1 MRNGT
6 AQYMHEQARFLS
18 PSVLVAGSGE
28 RRLDNAVETPPAR
41 PHSATRPDCPM
52 TCRSRF
58 IRCLYPSLLFGV
70 GVVLLLGA
78 PPVAAQS
85 CSFDGQI
92 QVDPEQL
99 AEGGAVQGNP
109 EADLL
114 LVEFFDPNC
123 PHCRRFHPVMKQ
135 VMEAHGDEVRL
146 YKHPLPLGQFSIN
159 QIRGLLLAQQK
170 GAYYEMVDAQLTSP
184 HAGKDG
190 MTIDQV
196 VALAEDIGLD
206 PTWMRTQLNDSSVMR
221 AQVRRLMYNAQKAGI
236 RSTPTLA
243 VGRKAVVGP
252 RSAECIGRLVEQELK
267 AEGEEAA
274 EGE

>member
-1 MRNGT
+1 MTHRS
-6 AQYMHEQARFLS
+6 R
-18 PSVLVAGSGE
+18 SV
-28 RRLDNAVETPPAR
+28 RRL
-41 PHSATRPDCPM
+41 
-52 TCRSRF
+52 
-58 IRCLYPSLLFGV
+58 SLS
-70 GVVLLLGA
+70 LLLGVGA
-78 PPVAAQS
+78 ALALGAAPVAAQS

-109 EADLL
+109 DADLL

-135 VMEAHGDEVRL
+135 VMDAHGDEVRL

-221 AQVRRLMYNAQKAGI
+221 AQVRRLLYNAQKAGI

-243 VGRKAVVGP
+243 VGRKAIVGP

-267 AEGEEAA
+267 AGGEEAA
-274 EGE
+274 EGR

>member
-1 MRNGT
+1 MTHRSLS
-6 AQYMHEQARFLS
+6 AR
-18 PSVLVAGSGE
+18 
-28 RRLDNAVETPPAR
+28 
-41 PHSATRPDCPM
+41 H
-52 TCRSRF
+52 
-58 IRCLYPSLLFGV
+58 LYWA
-70 GVVLLLGA
+70 LLLGVGA
-78 PPVAAQS
+78 TLLLVSGPAAAQS

-92 QVDPEQL
+92 QVNPEQL
-99 AEGGAVQGNP
+99 AEEGAVQGNP

-135 VMEAHGDEVRL
+135 VMEAHGDQIRL

-206 PTWMRTQLNDSSVMR
+206 PDWMREQLNDSSVMR
-221 AQVRRLMYNAQKAGI
+221 SQVQRLMYNAQKAGI

-252 RSAECIGRLVEQELK
+252 RSADCIGRLVEQELK
-267 AEGEEAA
+267 GQSEEAA